1 MNTTDLVSIQQFCTH
16 YSVPESFITSLF
28 DYELIEIIISEE
40 QQYIHVTQI
49 KNIEKFIRFHYEMDI
64 NLEGLDA
71 VSNLLKQ
78 VESLKEEIVTLN
90 NRLNFYED

>member
-1 MNTTDLVSIQQFCTH
+1 
-16 YSVPESFITSLF
+16 VPESFITSLF